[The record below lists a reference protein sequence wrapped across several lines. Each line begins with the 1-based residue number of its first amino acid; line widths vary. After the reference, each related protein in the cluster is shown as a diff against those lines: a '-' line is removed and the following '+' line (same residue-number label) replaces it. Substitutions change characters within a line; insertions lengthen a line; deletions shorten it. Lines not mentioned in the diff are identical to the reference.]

1 VSLCLSP
8 SNPENSQTKQKLLLL
23 LVERNVMHDLGL
35 MRTHNQGLPINCGI
49 LVDKKAIKKES
60 SLSSRKRPNA
70 TCTRRSR
77 HHHHQQQH
85 HHKRKRNYLKYS
97 AQDSVITFSLPL
109 SQSTPPQFPKTSG
122 SSSSEWSRWVVVARL
137 LRREWA
143 FVPVRKTSLWI
154 SLCLSPS
161 LCPSVPLSVCVSIF
175 LS

>member
-1 VSLCLSP
+1 VSLSFKP
-8 SNPENSQTKQKLLLL
+8 IKQPNKTKTPPPPR
-23 LVERNVMHDLGL
+23 ERNVMHDLGL
-35 MRTHNQGLPINCGI
+35 MRTHHQALPINCGI
-49 LVDKKAIKKES
+49 LVDKKERKKES

-70 TCTRRSR
+70 TCTRRSH
-77 HHHHQQQH
+77 HHHHQQQHH

-143 FVPVRKTSLWI
+143 FVPRLIV
-154 SLCLSPS
+154 
-161 LCPSVPLSVCVSIF
+161 VD
-175 LS
+175 